1 MKKGLALLLCVCL
14 ALTALAGCS
23 GKTKEMQKVT
33 VCEVTHSIFYAP
45 QYVALAKGFFAD
57 EGLDVELS
65 NGGGADKV
73 MSAVLSG
80 NVDIGFAGPEA
91 SIYVYN
97 EGKEDYTEVF
107 AQVTKC
113 DGSFLVGREK
123 DASFTWDKLAGKHIL
138 PGRKGGVPYM
148 AFEYAIRK
156 NGMDPASDLL
166 LDNSIQFDNMTGAFL
181 GGTGD
186 YVTMFEP
193 TASSVEAEG
202 KGYIVAA
209 VGEEAG
215 EMPYTAYFA
224 KKSFIEKNADM
235 IQRFTNAVYKG
246 QKWVAE
252 HSAAEIAEV
261 VKDSF
266 PDTDIALLTSAVQRY
281 KDIGA
286 YSTDPVL
293 TQESFDLLQ
302 TVMTAAGELEKTARK
317 QYLCGKGDAVKRY
330 DTIKK
335 RPAKGALTQEN
346 IGFGLTVL
354 AHSVLKKPG
363 NPQRIARL
371 FSRTVHPKP
380 PGQNCAAP
388 LKREFSMQSKENCR
402 RHPLWL
408 SRRFDEAM
416 RGNSRF
422 KDDVFLRQHA

>member
-1 MKKGLALLLCVCL
+1 
-14 ALTALAGCS
+14 
-23 GKTKEMQKVT
+23 MQKVT

-80 NVDIGFAGPEA
+80 NVDIGFCRSRSQHP
-91 SIYVYN
+91 VYN

-148 AFEYAIRK
+148 AFDMPSIKRH
-156 NGMDPASDLL
+156 GPASKPAAGQQHPVRQHDGCVWAL
-166 LDNSIQFDNMTGAFL
+166 
-181 GGTGD
+181 GD
-186 YVTMFEP
+186 YERSSRP
-193 TASSVEAEG
+193 TASCG
-202 KGYIVAA
+202 PRGRHIVAAA

-215 EMPYTAYFA
+215 DAA
-224 KKSFIEKNADM
+224 SIAAQKSFIEKNADA
-235 IQRFTNAVYKG
+235 IGQRFTNAVYKG
-246 QKWVAE
+246 PEMGGGAFRRRNRGSGQ
-252 HSAAEIAEV
+252 
-261 VKDSF
+261 DSF

-302 TVMTAAGELEKTARK
+302 TVMTAAGELEKTAPHDVIVNNTFAEK
-317 QYLCGKGDAVKRY
+317 A
-330 DTIKK
+330 
-335 RPAKGALTQEN
+335 
-346 IGFGLTVL
+346 
-354 AHSVLKKPG
+354 
-363 NPQRIARL
+363 
-371 FSRTVHPKP
+371 
-380 PGQNCAAP
+380 
-388 LKREFSMQSKENCR
+388 MQ
-402 RHPLWL
+402 
-408 SRRFDEAM
+408 
-416 RGNSRF
+416 
-422 KDDVFLRQHA
+422 

>member
-1 MKKGLALLLCVCL
+1 MRKCLALLAALCL
-14 ALTALAGCS
+14 ALTALAGCG
-23 GKTKEMQKVT
+23 GKAQELRKVT

-45 QYVALAKGFFAD
+45 QYVALAKGFFAE
-57 EGLDVELS
+57 EGLEVELS

-73 MSAVLSG
+73 MSAVISG
-80 NVDIGFAGPEA
+80 SVDIGFAGPEA

-97 EGKEDYTEVF
+97 EGKEDYTQVF

-123 DASFTWDKLAGKHIL
+123 DGAFTWAKLAGAHIL

-148 AFEYAIRK
+148 AFEYALRK
-156 NGMDPASDLL
+156 NGLDPAADVL
-166 LDNSIQFDNMTGAFL
+166 LDNSVQFDNMTGAFL

-202 KGYIVAA
+202 KGYIVAS

-224 KKSFIEKNADM
+224 TKSFIEKNSDL

-246 QKWVAE
+246 QQWVAG
-252 HSAAEIAEV
+252 HSAAEIAEA

-266 PDTDIALLTSAVQRY
+266 PDTDAGLLASAIQRY

-293 TQESFDLLQ
+293 TKESFDLLQ
-302 TVMTAAGELEKTARK
+302 AVMTEAGELA
-317 QYLCGKGDAVKRY
+317 Q
-330 DTIKK
+330 
-335 RPAKGALTQEN
+335 
-346 IGFGLTVL
+346 
-354 AHSVLKKPG
+354 
-363 NPQRIARL
+363 
-371 FSRTVHPKP
+371 
-380 PGQNCAAP
+380 AAP
-388 LKREFSMQSKENCR
+388 HELVVNNAFAEK
-402 RHPLWL
+402 
-408 SRRFDEAM
+408 A
-416 RGNSRF
+416 RG
-422 KDDVFLRQHA
+422 

>member
-1 MKKGLALLLCVCL
+1 MKNKNWISLAAAVILTV
-14 ALTALAGCS
+14 TALPATVFAAKDGEA
-23 GKTKEMQKVT
+23 KEELTKVT
-33 VCEVTHSIFYAP
+33 LNEVAHSIFYAP

-148 AFEYAIRK
+148 TFEYAIRK

-302 TVMTAAGELEKTARK
+302 TVMTAAGELEKTAPHDVIVNNTFAEK
-317 QYLCGKGDAVKRY
+317 A
-330 DTIKK
+330 
-335 RPAKGALTQEN
+335 
-346 IGFGLTVL
+346 
-354 AHSVLKKPG
+354 
-363 NPQRIARL
+363 
-371 FSRTVHPKP
+371 
-380 PGQNCAAP
+380 
-388 LKREFSMQSKENCR
+388 MQ
-402 RHPLWL
+402 
-408 SRRFDEAM
+408 
-416 RGNSRF
+416 
-422 KDDVFLRQHA
+422 

>member
-1 MKKGLALLLCVCL
+1 M
-14 ALTALAGCS
+14 
-23 GKTKEMQKVT
+23 
-33 VCEVTHSIFYAP
+33 
-45 QYVALAKGFFAD
+45 
-57 EGLDVELS
+57 
-65 NGGGADKV
+65 
-73 MSAVLSG
+73 
-80 NVDIGFAGPEA
+80 
-91 SIYVYN
+91 
-97 EGKEDYTEVF
+97 F

-123 DASFTWDKLAGKHIL
+123 DASFTWDKAGGQAH
-138 PGRKGGVPYM
+138 PAGRKGGVPYM

-193 TASSVEAEG
+193 TASSVAEG

-209 VGEEAG
+209 GRGSGRCPHRV
-215 EMPYTAYFA
+215 FCQ
-224 KKSFIEKNADM
+224 KRVFFIEKNADM

-293 TQESFDLLQ
+293 TQESL
-302 TVMTAAGELEKTARK
+302 
-317 QYLCGKGDAVKRY
+317 
-330 DTIKK
+330 
-335 RPAKGALTQEN
+335 
-346 IGFGLTVL
+346 
-354 AHSVLKKPG
+354 
-363 NPQRIARL
+363 
-371 FSRTVHPKP
+371 
-380 PGQNCAAP
+380 
-388 LKREFSMQSKENCR
+388 
-402 RHPLWL
+402 
-408 SRRFDEAM
+408 
-416 RGNSRF
+416 
-422 KDDVFLRQHA
+422 

>member
-1 MKKGLALLLCVCL
+1 MKKVFACLLAVCMVL
-14 ALTALAGCS
+14 PAMAGCS
-23 GKTKEMQKVT
+23 QPQETT
-33 VCEVTHSIFYAP
+33 VVRLSEVTHSVFYAP
-45 QYVALAKGFFAD
+45 QYVAISQGFFAD
-57 EGLDVELS
+57 EGLTVELS

-73 MSAVLSG
+73 MTAVVSG
-80 NVDIGFAGPEA
+80 QADIGLAGPEA

-123 DASFTWDKLAGKHIL
+123 DDSFTWDKLAGKHIL

-235 IQRFTNAVYKG
+235 IHF
-246 QKWVAE
+246 
-252 HSAAEIAEV
+252 
-261 VKDSF
+261 
-266 PDTDIALLTSAVQRY
+266 
-281 KDIGA
+281 
-286 YSTDPVL
+286 
-293 TQESFDLLQ
+293 
-302 TVMTAAGELEKTARK
+302 
-317 QYLCGKGDAVKRY
+317 
-330 DTIKK
+330 
-335 RPAKGALTQEN
+335 
-346 IGFGLTVL
+346 L
-354 AHSVLKKPG
+354 ASYANERV
-363 NPQRIARL
+363 
-371 FSRTVHPKP
+371 
-380 PGQNCAAP
+380 
-388 LKREFSMQSKENCR
+388 
-402 RHPLWL
+402 
-408 SRRFDEAM
+408 
-416 RGNSRF
+416 
-422 KDDVFLRQHA
+422 

>member
-224 KKSFIEKNADM
+224 KKELYRKKRGYDPALYQCCVQGPEMGGGAFRRRNRGSGQRQLPGHRYCPAD
-235 IQRFTNAVYKG
+235 QRC
-246 QKWVAE
+246 
-252 HSAAEIAEV
+252 
-261 VKDSF
+261 
-266 PDTDIALLTSAVQRY
+266 PALQGHRRVQHGP
-281 KDIGA
+281 GA
-286 YSTDPVL
+286 H
-293 TQESFDLLQ
+293 
-302 TVMTAAGELEKTARK
+302 AGELRFAANGDDSRRRAGENSAARRDRK

-335 RPAKGALTQEN
+335 RPANQAGRFLLRRVEK
-346 IGFGLTVL
+346 I
-354 AHSVLKKPG
+354 
-363 NPQRIARL
+363 RL
-371 FSRTVHPKP
+371 
-380 PGQNCAAP
+380 
-388 LKREFSMQSKENCR
+388 
-402 RHPLWL
+402 
-408 SRRFDEAM
+408 
-416 RGNSRF
+416 
-422 KDDVFLRQHA
+422 